1 MTYLFDL
8 DGTLVNT
15 RLAVKEA
22 YRQVGIEMPDD
33 AWGKPWTEWLNNK
46 FAHDAKAKI
55 YPDVLKEFAEPLPLY
70 RYVQQTQAPVITGA
84 SRDAVRAIND
94 MFGSLNVIIT
104 CATRQRK
111 VEIIQQYIH
120 EKKDDIT
127 YVDDDI
133 QMHKEIKKA
142 NLSCSVLLPVN
153 AYQQLFPPPEPT
165 HD

>member
-55 YPDVLKEFAEPLPLY
+55 YPDVLKE
-70 RYVQQTQAPVITGA
+70 
-84 SRDAVRAIND
+84 S
-94 MFGSLNVIIT
+94 
-104 CATRQRK
+104 
-111 VEIIQQYIH
+111 
-120 EKKDDIT
+120 
-127 YVDDDI
+127 
-133 QMHKEIKKA
+133 
-142 NLSCSVLLPVN
+142 
-153 AYQQLFPPPEPT
+153 
-165 HD
+165 